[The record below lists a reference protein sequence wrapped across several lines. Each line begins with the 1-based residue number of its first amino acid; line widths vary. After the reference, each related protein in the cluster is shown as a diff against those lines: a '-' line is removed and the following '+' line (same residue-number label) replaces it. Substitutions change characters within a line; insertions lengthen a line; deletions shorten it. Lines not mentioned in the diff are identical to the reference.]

1 MITPVRKGNV
11 PASTPAVDQLIP
23 LSMLETI
30 TAAPKVPVRAA
41 VASSRARREIIDA
54 AAQLTSHPCSAA
66 ILRTC
71 SMSSF
76 MNLSKSA
83 PVKKVSVCDV
93 RSMYSFHS
101 GVACTFFISST

>member
-30 TAAPKVPVRAA
+30 TAAPKVRAA